1 MVTAIPDNYP
11 ALVKRAATEFA
22 DIEAI
27 KDGDLSLTYAELSEQ
42 IDQCAAALVASGIKP
57 GDRVAV
63 WAPNTWEWVV
73 AGLSVLNA
81 GAVMVPINT
90 RFKGREAA
98 YVLRKAEVK
107 LLFTVVGFLGND
119 YVADLRKSGEEIE
132 SLQEIV
138 VLRGEH
144 TEGTV
149 PFQAFLERSDE
160 NYLNQV
166 QTESKQVTGDDL
178 GLIMFTSG
186 TTGLPKGVLVQ
197 QGPILRGFQHYAREL
212 SIRTGDRMLI
222 INPFFHAF
230 GFNGAI
236 TPCLDAWCHHVAKP
250 RFRRSRRIATYTR
263 RSNYSSPRT
272 TRYLSKFD
280 KFWKTRRIR
289 YNEFAFSSNRSS

>member
-11 ALVKRAATEFA
+11 ALVKRAATEYGN
-22 DIEAI
+22 IEAI

-73 AGLSVLNA
+73 AGLAVLNA
-81 GAVMVPINT
+81 GAVMVPVNT

-132 SLQEIV
+132 SLQEII
-138 VLRGEH
+138 VLRGQH
-144 TEGTV
+144 TDGTV
-149 PFQAFLERSDE
+149 PFQSFLERSDE
-160 NYLNQV
+160 NFLDQV
-166 QTESKQVTGDDL
+166 QTQSKQVKGDDL

-197 QGPILRGFQHYAREL
+197 QGPILRGFSTL
-212 SIRTGDRMLI
+212 CT
-222 INPFFHAF
+222 
-230 GFNGAI
+230 
-236 TPCLDAWCHHVAKP
+236 
-250 RFRRSRRIATYTR
+250 
-263 RSNYSSPRT
+263 
-272 TRYLSKFD
+272 
-280 KFWKTRRIR
+280 
-289 YNEFAFSSNRSS
+289 